1 MWRDEAYL
9 LDILIAARK
18 IVSFTSGVSREQFQQ
33 DELLQNAVMRPLT
46 IIGETARSLSP
57 QIKSLHPEIPWE
69 DMIGLRNRLVH
80 EYFRIDMGKVW
91 DTVEKDIPVLIRQIE
106 PLVPPDKSPS

>member
-46 IIGETARSLSP
+46 IIGEAARSLSP

-69 DMIGLRNRLVH
+69 DMIGLRNRLGH
-80 EYFRIDMGKVW
+80 EYFRIDMGKV
-91 DTVEKDIPVLIRQIE
+91 
-106 PLVPPDKSPS
+106 